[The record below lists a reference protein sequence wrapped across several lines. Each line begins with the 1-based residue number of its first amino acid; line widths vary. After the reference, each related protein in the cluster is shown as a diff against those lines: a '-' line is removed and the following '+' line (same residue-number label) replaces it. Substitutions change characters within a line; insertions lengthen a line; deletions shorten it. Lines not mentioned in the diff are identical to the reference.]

1 MKTSRL
7 FVSFVIM
14 MTMTVM
20 MPSASA
26 AGRVPD
32 DAPVPGRPHPGVPHP
47 GHADPLGG
55 GLDRVVGDGLGPIES
70 VISWFASQLPG
81 FGMPLVGTD
90 VGEGVIVTRS
100 GSFLPGRG
108 LGGRPG
114 RPHPGPC
121 GPGPVGPVPSL
132 LDR

>member
-20 MPSASA
+20 MSSASA

-81 FGMPLVGTD
+81 FGMPLVGTRSRRAA
-90 VGEGVIVTRS
+90 GSASS
-100 GSFLPGRG
+100 GSLWSRAGWTGALSFGS
-108 LGGRPG
+108 
-114 RPHPGPC
+114 
-121 GPGPVGPVPSL
+121 VS
-132 LDR
+132 D